1 MDAQQHCQSCD
12 VSKQTGNLLHTPMA
26 KFITMLSTEPFMK
39 WALDFISLIKPVSRS
54 HGNKYILII
63 VDYATKWVEAKALR
77 TNMVIIT
84 TQSIYEF
91 ILTRFICPLILVSD

>member
-1 MDAQQHCQSCD
+1 
-12 VSKQTGNLLHTPMA
+12 MA
-26 KFITMLSTEPFMK
+26 KFITMLSAEPFMK
-39 WALDFISLIKPVSRS
+39 WVLDFIGLIKHVSRS

-91 ILTRFICPLILVSD
+91 ILTRFSCPLILVND